1 MINRLYSFI
10 ILIIWALG
18 IGCFGHL
25 AYIGQWLFAFVDLA
39 LMYLSFDKAKKSFNI
54 LSNKE

>member
-1 MINRLYSFI
+1 MMDKLYHFV
-10 ILIIWALG
+10 ILCIWVLG

-25 AYIGQWLFAFVDLA
+25 AYIGQWLFAIVDLA